1 VIERERDIPPVVW
14 RVASGVSALIGVAA
28 SALAARFFWLAVDAQ
43 EVDPA
48 VKLALAFAAALFVLA
63 EVALFTIAGL
73 MPNGRH
79 RGLRAK
85 LVLAGCVLLAF
96 EVASIYASQVVIA
109 SAADARER
117 AAQTRIGELKST
129 IARQRET
136 AQALIESGRLSGQ
149 SVVAASRANGVAA
162 LEKAAAIE
170 ASTLALANEMAD
182 LERRK
187 VATVSGIFGQ
197 VGSVVMAAVRSVLV
211 SSIGLLF
218 FGLAGVLWRMS
229 RADTPPVPQPAPAST
244 EKPASPATAGLKPEP
259 VGVPVPESVAVPMAE
274 TQPVPDRYQVIRQGV
289 IAGELKPSVR
299 SLQARFGGSTTT
311 ARQHLDRLHDEGVI
325 QDMGTGRGYALV
337 AVRKKR
343 NQTQQ
348 SEQQDAG
355 HQQRQPAGE
364 WEGA

>member
-1 VIERERDIPPVVW
+1 MIERERDIPPVVW

-63 EVALFTIAGL
+63 EVALFTFAGL
-73 MPNGRH
+73 MPTGRH

-117 AAQTRIGELKST
+117 AAVTRIGELKST

-149 SVVAASRANGVAA
+149 SVVAASRASGVAA

-229 RADTPPVPQPAPAST
+229 RTETHPEPDPAPAPETRAAIGPQADSVGVL
-244 EKPASPATAGLKPEP
+244 PAVPTA
-259 VGVPVPESVAVPMAE
+259 VPVPAVL
-274 TQPVPDRYQVIRQGV
+274 PVLDRHEVIRAAVLDGS
-289 IAGELKPSVR
+289 LKPSVR
-299 SLQARFGGSTTT
+299 AIQAAHGGSTTT
-311 ARQHLDRLHDEGVI
+311 ARHHLNRLHDEGVI

-337 AVRKKR
+337 AK
-343 NQTQQ
+343 N
-348 SEQQDAG
+348 
-355 HQQRQPAGE
+355 
-364 WEGA
+364 